1 VNFAL
6 FREKENPLSEEF
18 NKSIVRRI
26 WEEAWQAG
34 NLAVMDELVD
44 ANHVLHAYPEDLAY
58 GSGAEGLKR
67 LIAVNRANLPDAH
80 LTINDLI
87 AQGDKVVTR
96 YTVRVPPAAMT
107 IGIWIDR
114 IQAKQVVESWVDWDR
129 LGFFRELGLIPP
141 SGEAG
146 VERLERV

>member
-1 VNFAL
+1 M
-6 FREKENPLSEEF
+6 SEEF

-26 WEEAWQAG
+26 WEEAWQEG
-34 NLAVMDELVD
+34 KLAVMDELVD

-87 AQGDKVVTR
+87 AERDKVVTR
-96 YTVRVPPAAMT
+96 YIVHTASSAMT
-107 IGIWIDR
+107 TGIWIDR

-129 LGFFRELGLIPP
+129 LGFFRQLGLIPP
-141 SGEAG
+141 AGEAG
-146 VERLERV
+146 G